1 MTRSLE
7 SAYTVTG
14 PPAGAAITSSIRFP
28 EEDFTMSGAWNQS
41 YIRIQNVTEGG
52 LDTWRGTLMMT
63 PLPVPSQSLLQETC
77 SAVMRTKEKPS
88 LPVPEQGRL
97 GDGD

>member
-1 MTRSLE
+1 
-7 SAYTVTG
+7 
-14 PPAGAAITSSIRFP
+14 
-28 EEDFTMSGAWNQS
+28 
-41 YIRIQNVTEGG
+41 
-52 LDTWRGTLMMT
+52 MMT

-97 GDGD
+97 RSEAEREDRNTEHREGGWVVLCLCVHVMFIVHVSLKKCTYTAILKVKELCIWEPF

>member
-28 EEDFTMSGAWNQS
+28 EEDFTMSGAWTLSMLKVENTKVHKMS
-41 YIRIQNVTEGG
+41 LKAALIPGG
-52 LDTWRGTLMMT
+52 
-63 PLPVPSQSLLQETC
+63 
-77 SAVMRTKEKPS
+77 
-88 LPVPEQGRL
+88 GR
-97 GDGD
+97 

>member
-28 EEDFTMSGAWNQS
+28 EEDFTMSGAWTSMLRLENT
-41 YIRIQNVTEGG
+41 NK
-52 LDTWRGTLMMT
+52 DTK
-63 PLPVPSQSLLQETC
+63 C
-77 SAVMRTKEKPS
+77 H
-88 LPVPEQGRL
+88 
-97 GDGD
+97 